1 MGKTTNAERCK
12 KYREKNKEKYQ
23 KNDRLRK
30 KNARV
35 TLKVT
40 NTSAYENLKLAER
53 LKKRQYHLKKKQ
65 EKAVSNESSSNP
77 ALVNSSSFKYK
88 CTRNRVL
95 NRVKKALPG
104 SPSKRNEVIQSMT
117 KKFNLRISYQPTK
130 RGRKKNVLL
139 QKEQEW
145 LIELLVRGDISYTN
159 PGHKHSVCVK
169 IDGVKQFITKRY
181 LLWTIREILEIANG
195 SDAIETS
202 ETFHD
207 KFQKKITFRQLHDFL
222 KFHKEYI
229 FNRSIPHWSCLCEVC
244 ENVVMR
250 CVDIN
255 KAIPK
260 KEKKLPENPHD
271 IVEKFKCNN
280 GGEPLYDR

>member
-1 MGKTTNAERCK
+1 M
-12 KYREKNKEKYQ
+12 
-23 KNDRLRK
+23 
-30 KNARV
+30 
-35 TLKVT
+35 
-40 NTSAYENLKLAER
+40 
-53 LKKRQYHLKKKQ
+53 
-65 EKAVSNESSSNP
+65 
-77 ALVNSSSFKYK
+77 
-88 CTRNRVL
+88 
-95 NRVKKALPG
+95 
-104 SPSKRNEVIQSMT
+104 
-117 KKFNLRISYQPTK
+117 
-130 RGRKKNVLL
+130 
-139 QKEQEW
+139 
-145 LIELLVRGDISYTN
+145 
-159 PGHKHSVCVK
+159 K

-207 KFQKKITFRQLHDFL
+207 KFQKKITFCQLHDFL

-244 ENVVMR
+244 ENVVML
-250 CVDIN
+250 CVGIN

-280 GGEPLYDR
+280 GGEPCMIGECQTCRETNLLLSIFDSKDSNSDSSDDVVGINTDIKYYEWRRDDDNHLKKVLVGVTKSEALVLLNKQIKILKKHIHVKRCHVKHYNELKQNLKPNEVILHVDFSENYKNQQQNEVQSAYFGHSSFSLFTACCYLKSTELIKESLVVVTESPDHSRIT